1 MERMPPFWLAM
12 QVVIVICVL
21 ISAAIAIVKLT

>member
-1 MERMPPFWLAM
+1 VPRFYIYM

-21 ISAAIAIVKLT
+21 ASMAIAIVKLS